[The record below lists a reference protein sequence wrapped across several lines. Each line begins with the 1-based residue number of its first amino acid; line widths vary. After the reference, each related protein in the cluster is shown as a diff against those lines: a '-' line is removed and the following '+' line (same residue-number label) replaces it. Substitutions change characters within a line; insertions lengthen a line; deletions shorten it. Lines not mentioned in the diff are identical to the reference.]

1 MFPITRSRR
10 LRSSK
15 NIRSMVRETTLSVN
29 DFIYPLFVCEG
40 KGIRNE
46 VTSMPGVYNLS
57 VDEVIKEAKEVESLG
72 IKSVILFG
80 IPDHKDEE
88 GSGAFGSDG
97 IVQKAI
103 KAIKDYTDLY
113 VITDVCMCEYTSQNM
128 LLAIMDHLEMQQI
141 LLQHLAAEK
150 HIKWTLQI
158 EEKH

>member
-57 VDEVIKEAKEVESLG
+57 VDEVIKEANEVESLG

-88 GSGAFGSDG
+88 GSGA
-97 IVQKAI
+97 
-103 KAIKDYTDLY
+103 
-113 VITDVCMCEYTSQNM
+113 
-128 LLAIMDHLEMQQI
+128 
-141 LLQHLAAEK
+141 LAAMVLCRK
-150 HIKWTLQI
+150 L
-158 EEKH
+158 